1 MHASHLVIGDIIVL
15 ENMKNVSADIIVM
28 KGQAVVDEA
37 SLTGESLPVAKGP
50 MPNIQDKFKTES
62 FKSNVIF
69 AGSDILLVKKDKN
82 TEQAL
87 GRVCSTGFSSTKG
100 DLFKTL
106 LFPKALKFKFYD
118 DSWKVLGILA
128 SIGLMA
134 FINRVIQQLQNG
146 KSFWDTLLSSA
157 DLITIAVPPALP
169 LVLTVGIVLSVERLK
184 KSKIFCIS
192 PERINYAGRID
203 TMCWDKT
210 GTLTSPT
217 LDFSGVDMFQK
228 GGFTGFQNVTAL
240 LPGMEMVM
248 ATCHSVNMVC

>member
-1 MHASHLVIGDIIVL
+1 
-15 ENMKNVSADIIVM
+15 MKNVPGDIAVV
-28 KGQAVVDEA
+28 KGQVVVDEA
-37 SLTGESLPVAKGP
+37 SLTGESLPVVKNP
-50 MPNIQDKFKTES
+50 MPNIHDKFKIES

-69 AGSDILLVKKDKN
+69 AGSDILVVKKDKSS
-82 TEQAL
+82 EQAL

-106 LFPKALKFKFYD
+106 LFPKALNFQFYN
-118 DSWKVLGILA
+118 DSWKVLGMLA
-128 SIGLMA
+128 TIGLIA

-146 KSFWDTLLSSA
+146 KSFWDTLLTSA

-192 PERINYAGRID
+192 PERINFAGRID

-217 LDFSGVDMFQK
+217 LDFLGVDMFQN
-228 GGFTGFQNVTAL
+228 GNFSGFQNVDAL
-240 LPGMEMVM
+240 SPAMEMVM
-248 ATCHSVNMVC
+248 ATCHSVNMVF